1 MKILYFAWVR
11 EKVGRAEET
20 RDVPANVR
28 TVGDLVTW
36 LKTQGPE
43 YESAFAQAHVIR
55 AALDRAHVKPDAAL
69 GGAKEVAFFPP
80 VTGG

>member
-20 RDVPANVR
+20 REVPDSVR
-28 TVGDLVTW
+28 SVADLIAW

-43 YESAFAQAHVIR
+43 YENAFAQAKVIR
-55 AALDRAHVKPDAAL
+55 AAIDRAHVKHDAAL
-69 GGAKEVAFFPP
+69 AGAKEVAFFPP

>member
-20 RDVPANVR
+20 REVPDSVR
-28 TVGDLVTW
+28 SVADLIAW

-43 YESAFAQAHVIR
+43 YENAFAQAKVIR
-55 AALDRAHVKPDAAL
+55 AALDRAHVKHDAPLA
-69 GGAKEVAFFPP
+69 GANEVAFFPP

>member
-11 EKVGRAEET
+11 EKVGRAEEV
-20 RDVPANVR
+20 REVPDGVR
-28 TVGDLVTW
+28 SVADLIAW

-43 YESAFAQAHVIR
+43 YENAFAQAKVIR
-55 AALDRAHVKPDAAL
+55 AALDRAHVKHEAPIA
-69 GGAKEVAFFPP
+69 GAKEVAFFPP